1 MHTIEQLNDGRAVY
15 LNGHR
20 VNVADVPIFRKTL
33 ALNNQ
38 YYDLQHNH
46 PEVHTYQEN
55 GHRYGIAFKVPR
67 TVADLQQK
75 HRAYQE
81 IAQSNSGMLGRT
93 PDFLNTGMA
102 VLAERA
108 AFLGQN
114 QYTDFAANARNYAKE
129 VKANDIFISHALQN
143 PQLNRQKAINAIPS
157 GYAGVHTI
165 ERNQD
170 GIFVS
175 GAKMVNTMAPI
186 ADDLL
191 IFNPPELLL
200 ENGDSSY
207 AVAFATPLNNPGVK
221 IICRK
226 LLDHPTASITDY
238 PLSNALDEIDAYIVF
253 DHAFIPWSK
262 VFVENNVEMSNRFF
276 IDSGMFS
283 HTSHQ
288 DEVRGITKLE
298 LATSLALRIAH
309 ILGLDGF
316 LGVQEKLGRLTANLE
331 LIKGTITRSEDN
343 GHLDEFGIYTPS
355 LQALQAVRSTLPEY
369 YDEALRVT
377 QHLAAG
383 SMVGVPSFAEF
394 DGDNATILNQAL
406 TTDRA
411 TAKTR
416 TRLLNLAFDL
426 TSSGFGQRQLMYEY
440 YHGGDPM
447 RIRAQHYQR
456 ADLQAGNQ
464 MIDRLL
470 SADNANTHE

>member
-1 MHTIEQLNDGRAVY
+1 MHTIEQLDDGRAVY
-15 LNGHR
+15 LNGKR
-20 VNVADVPIFRKTL
+20 INVAEVPIFRKTL

-38 YYDLQHNH
+38 YYDLQRTH
-46 PEVHTYQEN
+46 PAVHTYQEN
-55 GHRYGIAFKVPR
+55 GKNYDIAFKVPR
-67 TVADLQQK
+67 TVDDLRQK
-75 HRAYQE
+75 HQAYQE

-108 AFLGQN
+108 DFLGHN
-114 QYTDFAANARNYAKE
+114 QYADFAANARNYAKW

-143 PQLNRQKAINAIPS
+143 PQLNRQRAINAIPS
-157 GYAGVHTI
+157 GYAGVHTV

-200 ENGDSSY
+200 EPGDTSY

-226 LLDHPTASITDY
+226 LLDHPGYTTADY
-238 PLSNALDEIDAYIVF
+238 PLSNLLDEIDAYIIF

-262 VFVENNVEMSNRFF
+262 VFVDNNVEMSNRFF
-276 IDSGMFS
+276 IDSGMFI

-298 LATSLALRIAH
+298 LATSLAIRVAH
-309 ILGLDGF
+309 VLGLDGF

-331 LIKGTITRSEDN
+331 LIKGTITRSEDQ
-343 GHLDEFGIYTPS
+343 GHLDQFDIYTPS
-355 LQALQAVRSTLPEY
+355 LQALQAVRSTLPSY
-369 YDEALRVT
+369 YDQALRVT

-383 SMVGVPSFAEF
+383 SMVGTPGYAEF
-394 DGDNATILNQAL
+394 DGDNTTILKQAL

-411 TAKTR
+411 TATER

-426 TSSGFGQRQLMYEY
+426 TSAGFGQRQLMYEY

-447 RIRAQHYQR
+447 RIRSQHYQH
-456 ADLQAGNQ
+456 ADLTAGNN
-464 MIDRLL
+464 MLDSLL
-470 SADNANTHE
+470 AEHVD

>member
-38 YYDLQHNH
+38 YYALQHTH
-46 PEVHTYQEN
+46 AEVHTYQEN
-55 GHRYGIAFKVPR
+55 GQRYDIAFKVPR
-67 TVADLQQK
+67 TVEDLRQK

-108 AFLGQN
+108 AFLGHN
-114 QYTDFAANARNYAKE
+114 QYTNFAANARNYAKE
-129 VKANDIFISHALQN
+129 IKTNDIFISHALQN
-143 PQLNRQKAINAIPS
+143 PQLNRQKAINNIPS
-157 GYAGVHTI
+157 GYAGVHTV

-200 ENGDSSY
+200 ANGDSSY

-226 LLDHPTASITDY
+226 LLDHPAASIDDY

-276 IDSGMFS
+276 IDSGMFI

-298 LATSLALRIAH
+298 LATSLAIRIAH
-309 ILGLDGF
+309 ILGLDG
-316 LGVQEKLGRLTANLE
+316 
-331 LIKGTITRSEDN
+331 
-343 GHLDEFGIYTPS
+343 
-355 LQALQAVRSTLPEY
+355 
-369 YDEALRVT
+369 
-377 QHLAAG
+377 
-383 SMVGVPSFAEF
+383 
-394 DGDNATILNQAL
+394 
-406 TTDRA
+406 
-411 TAKTR
+411 
-416 TRLLNLAFDL
+416 
-426 TSSGFGQRQLMYEY
+426 
-440 YHGGDPM
+440 
-447 RIRAQHYQR
+447 
-456 ADLQAGNQ
+456 
-464 MIDRLL
+464 
-470 SADNANTHE
+470 

>member
-1 MHTIEQLNDGRAVY
+1 MVNTMAPIADDLLIFNPPELLLENGDSSYAV
-15 LNGHR
+15 
-20 VNVADVPIFRKTL
+20 AFATP
-33 ALNNQ
+33 LNN
-38 YYDLQHNH
+38 
-46 PEVHTYQEN
+46 PGVK
-55 GHRYGIAFKVPR
+55 IICR
-67 TVADLQQK
+67 T
-75 HRAYQE
+75 
-81 IAQSNSGMLGRT
+81 QSNSGMLGRT

-253 DHAFIPWSK
+253 D
-262 VFVENNVEMSNRFF
+262 
-276 IDSGMFS
+276 
-283 HTSHQ
+283 
-288 DEVRGITKLE
+288 
-298 LATSLALRIAH
+298 
-309 ILGLDGF
+309 
-316 LGVQEKLGRLTANLE
+316 
-331 LIKGTITRSEDN
+331 
-343 GHLDEFGIYTPS
+343 
-355 LQALQAVRSTLPEY
+355 
-369 YDEALRVT
+369 
-377 QHLAAG
+377 
-383 SMVGVPSFAEF
+383 
-394 DGDNATILNQAL
+394 
-406 TTDRA
+406 
-411 TAKTR
+411 
-416 TRLLNLAFDL
+416 
-426 TSSGFGQRQLMYEY
+426 
-440 YHGGDPM
+440 
-447 RIRAQHYQR
+447 
-456 ADLQAGNQ
+456 
-464 MIDRLL
+464 
-470 SADNANTHE
+470 